1 MIIKK
6 KEFATLSIDEL
17 YDLLSLRTD
26 VFVVEQDCAY
36 HELDGF
42 DKRAMHV
49 LGYENDELLA
59 YARVLPPGTVYDLAS
74 IGRVVVKIE
83 ARQAGFGRL
92 LFKAALEEAQSLYP
106 NKEIKIQAQTY
117 LEAFYKSF
125 GFKTIS
131 EPYPDVGIW
140 HVDMVLPA

>member
-1 MIIKK
+1 MNISAQKF
-6 KEFATLSIDEL
+6 EDLNVNEL
-17 YDLLSLRTD
+17 YKLLKLRTD

-49 LGYENDELLA
+49 LGYENDELVA

-74 IGRVVVKIE
+74 IGRVVVKKE

-117 LEAFYKSF
+117 LEDFYKSF